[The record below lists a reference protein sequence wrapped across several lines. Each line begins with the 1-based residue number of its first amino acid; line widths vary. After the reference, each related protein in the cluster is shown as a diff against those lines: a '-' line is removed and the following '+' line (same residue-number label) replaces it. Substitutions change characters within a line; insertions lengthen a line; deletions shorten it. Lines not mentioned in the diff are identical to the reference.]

1 MRNRLF
7 KAGLALAL
15 GAGFA
20 CSALAQ
26 VKPEVLVEQ
35 RIAAMRL
42 QGKYL
47 FPLVPMA
54 QGRVPYD
61 AAIVARNAGYLDVL
75 IRLAWDGFDPSTQG
89 VKSRALPEI
98 YAEPA
103 KFKAAQETVFAEMN
117 KFVAA
122 AKSGNEANTKAAIG
136 DVVKAC
142 NGCHD
147 SFRQKAQ

>member
-1 MRNRLF
+1 MHRKLTM
-7 KAGLALAL
+7 AGLALVF
-15 GAGFA
+15 GAG
-20 CSALAQ
+20 CALNASAQ
-26 VKPEVLVEQ
+26 VKPEVLVDQ

-54 QGRVPYD
+54 QGKVPYD

-75 IRLAWDGFDPSTQG
+75 IRLAWDGFDPGTQG

-98 YAEPA
+98 YTEPA
-103 KFKAAQETVFAEMN
+103 KFKAAQETMFADMN

-122 AKSGNEANTKAAIG
+122 AKSGNEANAKAAIN

-147 SFRQKAQ
+147 TFRQRQ

>member
-1 MRNRLF
+1 MHRKLTM
-7 KAGLALAL
+7 AGLALVF
-15 GAGFA
+15 GAGW
-20 CSALAQ
+20 ALNASAQ
-26 VKPEVLVEQ
+26 VKPETLVDQ

-54 QGRVPYD
+54 QGKVPYD

-75 IRLAWDGFDPSTQG
+75 IRLAWDGFDPGTQG
-89 VKSRALPEI
+89 VKSRTLPEA
-98 YAEPA
+98 YTEAA
-103 KFKAAQETVFAEMN
+103 KFKAAQETMFAETN

-122 AKSGNEANTKAAIG
+122 AKSGNEANTKAAIN
-136 DVVKAC
+136 DMVKAC

-147 SFRQKAQ
+147 TFRQRQ

>member
-1 MRNRLF
+1 MARKLRIATLAVVL
-7 KAGLALAL
+7 AGGCAFNA
-15 GAGFA
+15 A
-20 CSALAQ
+20 AQ
-26 VKPEVLVEQ
+26 VRPETMVDQ

-42 QGKYL
+42 QGKY
-47 FPLVPMA
+47 FYPLVAMA

-61 AAIVARNAGYLDVL
+61 SAIVSRNAGYLDVL

-98 YAEPA
+98 YSDPA
-103 KFKAAQETVFAEMN
+103 KFKAAQETMFAETN

-122 AKSGNEANTKAAIG
+122 ARSGNEANAKTAIG
-136 DVVKAC
+136 DMVKAC

-147 SFRQKAQ
+147 TFRQRQ